1 LSDVGGKRM
10 NDVQWLAVATVIVAV
25 ICLVV
30 TTPDRRGVRHWWKRR
45 AHAREAPKSKII
57 LAALPIVLLL
67 TAALLWLASLL
78 HPST

>member
-1 LSDVGGKRM
+1 M

-45 AHAREAPKSKII
+45 AHAREVPKSKII
-57 LAALPIVLLL
+57 LAALPIVLLA
-67 TAALLWLASLL
+67 TAALLWLASVL
-78 HPST
+78 HPTA